1 MSAFPFCHIVLHSP
15 KPVSDTWQLAPKS
28 FGDHLKKRRL
38 ELGLLQREVAAQLG
52 VDRTSVA
59 SWEKDNTF
67 PPSRYLPGI
76 IRFIGYQPFADV
88 LDKSI
93 GEKLVLL
100 RQLLGITQ
108 DELAARFSVGRS
120 TLGRWERGSVSPPE
134 RVIET
139 VDAWLIVQIDGTE
152 CTI

>member
-1 MSAFPFCHIVLHSP
+1 
-15 KPVSDTWQLAPKS
+15 
-28 FGDHLKKRRL
+28 
-38 ELGLLQREVAAQLG
+38 
-52 VDRTSVA
+52 
-59 SWEKDNTF
+59 DNTF

-108 DELAARFSVGRS
+108 DELALRFQVGRS
-120 TLGRWERGSVSPPE
+120 TLGRWERGEHHPQ
-134 RVIET
+134 RQVIEI
-139 VDAWLIVQIDGTE
+139 VDPLLIGRIKEHSG
-152 CTI
+152 